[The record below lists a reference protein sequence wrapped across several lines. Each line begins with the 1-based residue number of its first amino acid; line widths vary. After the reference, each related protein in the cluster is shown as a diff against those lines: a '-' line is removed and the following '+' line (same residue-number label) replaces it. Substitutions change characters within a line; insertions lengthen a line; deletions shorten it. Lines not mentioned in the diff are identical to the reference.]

1 MPKKKRKA
9 KGEGS
14 DIVDHELHEQPGTR
28 NGSEESA
35 HTLYEWRRLRGLKS
49 RLAGAL
55 RTLDRE
61 SGNGPIA
68 FEHFLA
74 KCRDIV
80 GTEDQ

>member
-1 MPKKKRKA
+1 MAKRKRKT

-14 DIVDHELHEQPGTR
+14 DIVDHERHTDSGALNGT
-28 NGSEESA
+28 EESA